1 MLTKRRNVQVSDE
14 ESDTGYRS
22 SSSHIFTI
30 PESTVFFHE
39 FVFVLFFY
47 KDRVIPRFS
56 AGLKKKIGENFFQNF
71 FRINIEVVEKTC
83 SDQKNRT
90 VF

>member
-39 FVFVLFFY
+39 FVFALFFY

-56 AGLKKKIGENFFQNF
+56 AGLKKEIGKFFS
-71 FRINIEVVEKTC
+71 RIFSGLISKLLK
-83 SDQKNRT
+83 KNL
-90 VF
+90 F